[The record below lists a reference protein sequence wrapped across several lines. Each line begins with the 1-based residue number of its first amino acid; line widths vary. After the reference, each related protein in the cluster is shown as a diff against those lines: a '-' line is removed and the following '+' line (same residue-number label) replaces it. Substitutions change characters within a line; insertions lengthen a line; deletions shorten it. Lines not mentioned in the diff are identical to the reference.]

1 MRIERPDTDAAE
13 ALADLWVELARG
25 QRDHGSHVL
34 PAANRTAIREA
45 LVRHVVTD
53 GLLVARKDGAQNEG
67 EAVKGSGDGGGGGG
81 GAGAGAGAGAEAGT
95 GNRAILGFVMFSP
108 ESNTYEQ
115 DVTRGVIHN
124 LYVRE
129 AHRGGGVGTALVEAA
144 ETALEERGFEAVTLE
159 VMAGNADARQF
170 YRDRGFAPHRVE
182 MEKALSGRESDTP

>member
-13 ALADLWVELARG
+13 TLADLWVELARG

-67 EAVKGSGDGGGGGG
+67 QAVKGSGG
-81 GAGAGAGAGAEAGT
+81 GAGAGAEAGTGT

-129 AHRGGGVGTALVEAA
+129 SQRGEGVGTALVEAA
-144 ETALEERGFEAVTLE
+144 ETTLADRGFEAVTLE
-159 VMAGNADARQF
+159 VMAGNDAARRF

-182 MEKALSGRESDTP
+182 MEKGLSGPESDTP

>member
-13 ALADLWVELARG
+13 TLADLWVELARG

-53 GLLVARKDGAQNEG
+53 GVLVAREGGAQNEG
-67 EAVKGSGDGGGGGG
+67 ENEGRKEARI
-81 GAGAGAGAGAEAGT
+81 GAEGGT
-95 GNRAILGFVMFSP
+95 GNGTIHGFVMFSP

-129 AHRGGGVGTALVEAA
+129 SHRGEGVGTALVEAA
-144 ETALEERGFEAVTLE
+144 ETALADRGFEAVTLE
-159 VMAGNADARQF
+159 VMAGNDAARRF
-170 YRDRGFAPHRVE
+170 YRDRGFDPHRVE
-182 MEKALSGRESDTP
+182 MEKALPGPESDTP